1 MSTTNNNTANYTV
14 ENLVAKYRDYVKE
27 HCPKTVDLCEGKD
40 GKLVEVL
47 TPMPPYSNVGE
58 QLLVI
63 LYKATT
69 ANNAD
74 KRILDALSEYEQ
86 VFYKEALTEDE
97 FTYLCEHYIEVVSFL
112 FLHRDEWNVMG
123 KELKHGIS
131 KERLRLVHEYIKPQ
145 EGARIFIADTEYCDL
160 AVQFPNCIVEG
171 FTGWNYKQ
179 KEVWALGEI
188 RMAAFG
194 IKSEIVSGE
203 EEDDTYTYTLPEKGS
218 VDVVIFR
225 VNENK
230 YFAQKIFGTECTNIE
245 ALYDLLKPGGQMLFF
260 SEIESEMAG
269 NGREIE
275 FISFRKRIVNDKAI
289 SSIVS
294 YEDSSL
300 IGRGKSSYIMLGLTK
315 SANKTVNIKDDIKS
329 YTKVVSVDLIDSDIL
344 WPSFYMMKRPSDGMP
359 LSSIA
364 ELLPEENLATFVEG
378 EGFVLPESAKDMLLV
393 LPNMFGDCYKDA
405 NLWHKPSYNVN
416 DPVFEEND
424 WIDFKLAKQPCILL
438 SSNKETL
445 KVGYTTG
452 CPREGFAYMARYGL
466 VPKDGIDLRYLAALL
481 FEPSVK
487 EQILT
492 ICDGSVSH
500 YTMSLILDKILIPDH
515 NEMEQMKFLAEA
527 NYEAWGATQEEM
539 KKEHENY
546 TKAVRMRKHSLSQS
560 VLAMKSTFSALN
572 KYRVRNNGIIKDND
586 AISPVAEITAGNTFA
601 LLLKDLDDMGIKV
614 DHIADVEYTFNSPEW
629 IDPEK
634 YIEDY
639 VAKNQN
645 GWLTFRPVLAWTP
658 GNNVAKNNMQDTTSG
673 KIIKKG
679 NSINTF
685 LFPKDALDKI
695 FNNIVSNAM
704 AYGFTDNQRSD
715 YILRFSWHFDGI
727 ALAIIIENNGTPIPS
742 DRDTASLLEYGVSS
756 ALNKDGHN
764 GIGCSEIREIMSEYD
779 GNVRIVSSPE
789 EHFTVKYILTFERC
803 NCIEEQSLQIID
815 DEKK

>member
-123 KELKHGIS
+123 KELRHGIS

-300 IGRGKSSYIMLGLTK
+300 IGRGKSSYIMLDLTK

-492 ICDGSVSH
+492 ICGGSLNR
-500 YTMSLILDKILIPDH
+500 TIMSIVFDKILIPDH
-515 NEMEQMKFLAEA
+515 NELERMRFLEEA
-527 NYEAWGATQEEM
+527 NYEALISSQEEM
-539 KKEHENY
+539 ELVFEERFSKMKNDYINE
-546 TKAVRMRKHSLSQS
+546 VRMRKHDMRPHLRQLASSERLMLYFIDNISNSDELKKVLKEQIAKSHDALEGLSELVDHLS
-560 VLAMKSTFSALN
+560 DEERFGEPERMNLN
-572 KYRVRNNGIIKDND
+572 KFFEDLEINHNDNEGFTLETYCEETVSQLRGESIVELVEHAKAKGITYEQFLKQYNADTNPLYVRI
-586 AISPVAEITAGNTFA
+586 APV
-601 LLLKDLDDMGIKV
+601 D
-614 DHIADVEYTFNSPEW
+614 FNRL
-629 IDPEK
+629 
-634 YIEDY
+634 
-639 VAKNQN
+639 V
-645 GWLTFRPVLAWTP
+645 
-658 GNNVAKNNMQDTTSG
+658 
-673 KIIKKG
+673 
-679 NSINTF
+679 
-685 LFPKDALDKI
+685 
-695 FNNIVSNAM
+695 NNIIENSRLH
-704 AYGFTDNQRSD
+704 GFTDKTRKD
-715 YILRFSWHFDGI
+715 YYLSVDVKIDEHRDMYQIDFC
-727 ALAIIIENNGTPIPS
+727 NNGNPLPVGMTKE
-742 DRDTASLLEYGVSS
+742 RYGLKGEKAGTNAGTGSGGYIVKSIVEHYGGDFDVFT
-756 ALNKDGHN
+756 NE
-764 GIGCSEIREIMSEYD
+764 GITTIRIYVPKIS
-779 GNVRIVSSPE
+779 
-789 EHFTVKYILTFERC
+789 
-803 NCIEEQSLQIID
+803 IE
-815 DEKK
+815 